1 MRHCAAADQEA
12 CAAIVFL
19 HRRSVL
25 KLAGTAVLLPLA
37 GCDSSGKWHAADVTG
52 SLPSLAFD
60 MTDATDSKPVTAANF
75 RGKVVLLYFG
85 YTNCPDFC
93 PTTLSNLAT
102 VLHQLDKRADDVRV
116 LFVTV
121 DPNRDTLPVLKRY
134 VGLFAPQ
141 VVGLRG
147 TPDALASLARRYRV
161 AYSVTPAHDG
171 HPYEVTHSAVIYIFD
186 QDGNARLLVSDMA
199 TQHPDIAGT
208 TADLR
213 RLIKHPHPPGLLE
226 RIVRMV

>member
-1 MRHCAAADQEA
+1 MRRGAVGQWEGRAT
-12 CAAIVFL
+12 IVTL
-19 HRRSVL
+19 HRRNL
-25 KLAGTAVLLPLA
+25 FRLAGPAVLLPLA
-37 GCDSSGKWHAADVTG
+37 GCDSSNKWHEDDVTG
-52 SLPSLAFD
+52 SLPSLSFD
-60 MTDATDSKPVTAANF
+60 MFDATDDKPVTAADF

-85 YTNCPDFC
+85 YTNCPDLC
-93 PTTLSNLAT
+93 PTTLTNVAT
-102 VLHQLDKRADDVRV
+102 VLHRLGKYANDVRV

-134 VGLFAPQ
+134 VALFAPQ

-147 TPDALASLARRYRV
+147 TPDALTSLTRRYRV

-186 QDGNARLLVSDMA
+186 QHGNARLLVSDMA

-213 RLIKHPHPPGLLE
+213 RLITHPSSPSLLR
-226 RIVRMV
+226 RIIQMV

>member
-1 MRHCAAADQEA
+1 M
-12 CAAIVFL
+12 L
-19 HRRSVL
+19 HRRGLL
-25 KLAGTAVLLPLA
+25 KLAGPALLLPLA
-37 GCDSSGKWHAADVTG
+37 GCDSRTKWHEEDVSG
-52 SLPSLAFD
+52 SLPALSFD
-60 MTDATDSKPVTAANF
+60 MTDAMTGKPVTAADF

-85 YTNCPDFC
+85 YTLCPDFC
-93 PTTLSNLAT
+93 PTTLSNLAA
-102 VLHQLDKRADDVRV
+102 VLQRLGKQADQVRV

-134 VGLFAPQ
+134 AALFAPQ

-171 HPYEVTHSAVIYIFD
+171 KPYEVTHSAVIYVFD
-186 QDGNARLLVSDMA
+186 QNGDVRLLVADMA
-199 TQHPDIAGT
+199 TQHPDIDGT

-213 RLIKHPHPPGLLE
+213 TLITQHHAPGLLE